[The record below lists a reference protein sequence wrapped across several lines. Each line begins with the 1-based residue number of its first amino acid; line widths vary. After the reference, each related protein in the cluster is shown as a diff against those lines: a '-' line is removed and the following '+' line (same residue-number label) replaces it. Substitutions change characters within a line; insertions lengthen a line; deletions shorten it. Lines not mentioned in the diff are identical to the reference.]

1 MKKQLIGCG
10 LAAAAVTGALLCAAP
25 AQAHDDVFTMCQS
38 GNQGIV
44 GGHTTC
50 AFAENVQRAFY
61 ASGMANDFI
70 AYSPVT
76 GERYDVNCMGLYP
89 AHFVTGETV
98 TSTRCY
104 AGDNAEVV
112 IW

>member
-1 MKKQLIGCG
+1 MKKTIIGG
-10 LAAAAVTGALLCAAP
+10 IAATATALGITLAAP
-25 AQAHDDVFTMCQS
+25 AQAEVFNMCLS
-38 GNQGIV
+38 GNQGVV

-61 ASGMANDFI
+61 ASGMANHFI
-70 AYSPVT
+70 AYSPIT
-76 GERYDVNCMGLYP
+76 GERYEVTCMGRYP
-89 AHFVTGETV
+89 AHFVTGETLI
-98 TSTRCY
+98 STRCY

>member
-1 MKKQLIGCG
+1 MKKTIIGG
-10 LAAAAVTGALLCAAP
+10 IAATATALGITLAAP
-25 AQAHDDVFTMCQS
+25 AQADVFTMCLS
-38 GNQGIV
+38 GNQGVV
-44 GGHTTC
+44 GGNTTC

-76 GERYDVNCMGLYP
+76 GERYDVTCMGHYP
-89 AHFVTGETV
+89 AQFATGETRI
-98 TSTRCY
+98 STRCY